1 MALSKTRVKELR
13 SLVLKK
19 YRAEQ
24 GRFLIEGV
32 RMVQEAVDS
41 DFAIVEALHTEEFA
55 ESPAGKTLLPKL
67 AAKAGHVQ
75 KVRPRDLASIADTV
89 TAQGIIAVLR
99 RKTFAIQQLL
109 KENETPSVLV
119 AFDAVSDPG
128 NLGSMI
134 RTCDWFGVQGIFLG
148 RNSVELW
155 NPKVV
160 RATMGGIFH
169 LPVVEDVDLL
179 ATTSHAKQLGYNIYV
194 TDADGETHFDRVRF
208 SQKALII
215 FGNEAWGV
223 SDQLKEI
230 ADVRVAIRRYGAAE
244 SLNVG
249 VACGIVLS
257 SLHRLYDE

>member
-13 SLVLKK
+13 SLGQKK
-19 YRAEQ
+19 YRTEQ
-24 GRFLIEGV
+24 GSFLIEGV

-41 DFAIVEALHTEEFA
+41 DFAVVEALHTEDFA
-55 ESPAGKTLLPKL
+55 ESPVGRALLPKL
-67 AAKAGHVQ
+67 AAKAGRVQ
-75 KVRPRDLASIADTV
+75 KVGLRDLASIADTV
-89 TAQGIIAVLR
+89 TAQGIVAVLR
-99 RKTFAIQQLL
+99 RKAFTVEQVL

-128 NLGSMI
+128 NLGSMV
-134 RTCDWFGVQGIFLG
+134 RTCDWFGVQGILLG

-169 LPVVEDVDLL
+169 LPIVEDVDLL
-179 ATTSHAKQLGYNIYV
+179 STTSHAKQLGYNIYV
-194 TDADGETHFDRVRF
+194 TDAEGETHFDRIQF